1 MNKLRVSR
9 FVSSLRIPLG
19 FSLCLIG
26 VLLTLSAFGVAPTIG
41 GGGAQHDNQPEPA
54 QSVLPNAEQL
64 ARITRGEPASAQ
76 LQGLKP
82 VVSYA
87 VGFGETKALRDLE
100 PEADTGMEGRLL
112 NDPTEVNPKNTTV
125 ELTQPPG
132 APKESVD
139 GTLRRVVTNS
149 AKGTDVTPPP
159 ISSFEG
165 LADTDNNVAGLGLVN
180 PPDVNADV
188 SFTQIVQTVNSVFR
202 VYDKA
207 GNPLTPV
214 LKQSTLFKSIGGQCA
229 QTDPGDPIVLYDRM
243 ADRWQISQFNFAS
256 SSTPPYH
263 QCIAISKTNDAAG
276 EYYVYDFVTPVAPG
290 ATVADFPDYPH
301 LGVWPDA
308 YYMSTRQFTFT
319 TNPASFTGLGAFA
332 FNRQKMLAGN
342 PTAEQIFFLL
352 PNDATYPSTA
362 SSGIMP
368 ADHDGIL
375 PPPPGSPNVFAIHD
389 ADEFGGTDSVRLF
402 DFRADFVTPGNSTF
416 TQRPE
421 SPIAVPAFDGR
432 NPSGRADI
440 EQPPS
445 GTTTASDGLDSI
457 GDRLMF
463 RLAYRNRSGVESL
476 VTNHTVNASGVQ
488 PTSAG
493 TYQAASRY
501 YEFRKSNPNDPYTLH
516 DAATYAPDAG
526 NGATGLNRWMGSTA
540 TDNQGNLA
548 MGYSAS
554 STTVLPSI
562 NYVGRA
568 FNELGSALTNEQVL
582 FAGQGTQASGSG
594 SRWGDY
600 TSMSVDP
607 TDECTFWYTNEYY
620 PPGNTAFNWRTR
632 IGNFKFPTCTAPAE
646 GTLTGTITA
655 CDSQA
660 PIGEVL
666 IQATGGPSEGYSTAT
681 ANDGTYSLRLAPGTY
696 TITVSSAIRNCG
708 TPVTTT
714 VTIPDGGTANFSTCL
729 TGVANLILPENDPT
743 PATLSGGNNNG
754 QIDRDECN
762 TLSVDLQ
769 NAGCA
774 VASNVEATLSTTTPG
789 VTITQPNSAYSNVAI
804 DGVVANTIP
813 FGVTTSDAFVCGT
826 PITFTLTTN
835 YTGGTDT
842 VMFTLPSCQAA
853 PQTFGGTVQAG
864 DPQTANIGR
873 LGRNAVASTCSGKA
887 CPGPFGTGNRS
898 YDTYTFTNQG
908 GVAACATVNVSS
920 QCGGTIFTGAYRNTF
935 NPANLCENYLGDAG
949 SSSNAQKFDVTVP
962 AGESVVVVV
971 MEASAGTTC
980 AYTGSVSGLTTN
992 TTAGGVQCAFPEI
1005 AVEQPP
1011 GTDIPDGG
1019 TVPFGS
1025 VSRGSNSERVFTVRN
1040 TGTANL
1046 TGLGITIDGP
1056 NASDFTVV
1064 NPPAA
1069 PVAPSGNTSFTVRF
1083 TPSAVGAR
1091 NAALHIANNDPDET
1105 SFDIG
1110 LTGSGVNDPPVANG
1124 QNVTATEDTP
1134 KDITLSGS
1142 DPNGDT
1148 LTFSIVSQPT
1158 NGTLSGT
1165 PPNVTYTPRANFNG
1179 NDSFTFRV
1187 SDGMADSPPATVSI
1201 AVAAVNDA
1209 PVANSQS
1216 VTVQEDSSVAITL
1229 TGSDVDGDTLTFSV
1243 VGQPANGTLSG
1254 TPPNLT
1260 YTPRPDYNGTDSFTF
1275 KVNDGTTDSP
1285 PATVSITVTDVP
1297 ELKSLNISTRGRV
1310 GTGDRVMIAGTII
1323 RGTAGKRVIFRG
1335 IGPSLSGSG
1344 IDNPLADPVIELYN
1358 ANGTLLSSNDNWKD
1372 EEQADI
1378 EATGLQPSDDR
1389 ESALVTTLAP
1399 SNYTALVRG
1408 KNQTEGVALAEIYDL
1423 NREADAKLANLST
1436 RVFVET
1442 GENVVIGGF
1451 ILGPGSGSTGN
1462 SDIVVRGIGPSL
1474 ASSGVSDT
1482 LADPVLELR
1491 DGNGALM
1498 LANDNWQDNSEQ
1510 AARISA
1516 SGLAPQNA
1524 QESAIA
1530 LALAPGGYTAII
1542 SGKGGTSGI
1551 GLVEIYNLD

>member
-1 MNKLRVSR
+1 MNKLRVPR
-9 FVSSLRIPLG
+9 LVSILRIPLG

-26 VLLTLSAFGVAPTIG
+26 VLLTLSAFGVGPTV
-41 GGGAQHDNQPEPA
+41 GGGAARDDNPPEPLR
-54 QSVLPNAEQL
+54 SVLPNAEQL

-76 LQGLKP
+76 LQALKP
-82 VVSYA
+82 QVSYA

-100 PEADTGMEGRLL
+100 ASPEAAMQGRLL

-139 GTLRRVVTNS
+139 GTLRKAVTNGS
-149 AKGTDVTPPP
+149 AAQDQSVTPPP
-159 ISSFEG
+159 ISSFE
-165 LADTDNNVAGLGLVN
+165 AIANTDNNVAGLGLVN

-202 VYDKA
+202 VFDKT

-214 LKQSTLFKSIGGQCA
+214 LKMSTLFKSIGGQCA

-256 SSTPPYH
+256 SATPPYH

-276 EYYVYDFVTPVAPG
+276 EYYVYDFVTPGG
-290 ATVADFPDYPH
+290 ANASFPDYPH

-308 YYMSTRQFTFT
+308 YYMSTRQFAGG
-319 TNPASFTGLGAFA
+319 ASFAGLGAFA
-332 FNRQKMLAGN
+332 FNRAKMLAGD
-342 PTAEQIFFLL
+342 PAAEQIFFLI

-375 PPPPGSPNVFAIHD
+375 PPPPGEPNVFAIHD

-402 DFRADFVTPGNSTF
+402 NFRADFVTPANSTF

-432 NPSGRADI
+432 NPSGRTDI

-445 GTTTASDGLDSI
+445 GTTTASDALDSI

-476 VTNHTVNASGVQ
+476 VTNHTVNVSGVQ
-488 PTSAG
+488 PTNAG
-493 TYQAASRY
+493 TYQAGSRY

-516 DAATYAPDAG
+516 DAATYAPDAN
-526 NGATGLNRWMGSTA
+526 NGASGLNRWMGSTA

-554 STTVLPSI
+554 STTVVPSI

-568 FNELGSALTNEQVL
+568 FDELGSGLTNEQVL
-582 FAGQGTQASGSG
+582 FPGQGTQASGSQ

-607 TDECTFWYTNEYY
+607 NDECTFWYTNEYY
-620 PPGNTAFNWRTR
+620 PTGNTTFAWRTR
-632 IGNFKFPTCTAPAE
+632 IGNFRFPTCSAPAE
-646 GTLTGTITA
+646 GTLTGTITT

-660 PIGEVL
+660 PVGEVL
-666 IQATGGPSEGYSTAT
+666 VQATGGPSEGYSVAT

-696 TITVSSAIRNCG
+696 TITVSSGIRNCG
-708 TPVTTT
+708 PAATTT
-714 VTIPDGGTANFSTCL
+714 VTIPAGGTANFSTCL
-729 TGVANLILPENDPT
+729 SGVANLILPENDPT
-743 PATLSGGNNNG
+743 PATLSGGDGNG

-774 VASNVEATLSTTTPG
+774 VASDVNATLSTTTPG
-789 VTITQPNSAYSNVAI
+789 VTITQPNSAYSNIPV

-813 FGVTTSDAFVCGT
+813 FGVTTSDAFLCGT
-826 PITFTLTTN
+826 PITFTLTTT
-835 YTGGTDT
+835 YPGGSDVQT
-842 VMFTLPSCQAA
+842 FTLPTCQA
-853 PQTFGGTVQAG
+853 PPSQFSGTVQAG
-864 DPQTANIGR
+864 DPQTPNGR
-873 LGRNAVASTCSGKA
+873 LGRNAVSSTCSGKA
-887 CPGPFGTGNRS
+887 CPGLFPATGGTPRS
-898 YDTYTFTNQG
+898 YDTYTFTNAG
-908 GVAACATVNVSS
+908 GVPACATVNLSS
-920 QCGGTIFTGAYRNTF
+920 TCGGTILASAYRNTF
-935 NPANLCENYLGDAG
+935 NPTNLCENYLGDAG
-949 SSSNAQKFDVTVP
+949 SSSTAQKFDVTVP

-980 AYTGSVSGLTTN
+980 AYTGSVSGLTQN
-992 TTAGGVQCAFPEI
+992 TSGGGVQCAFPEI
-1005 AVEQPP
+1005 AVEQPA

-1019 TVPFGS
+1019 SAAFGS
-1025 VSRGSNSERVFTVRN
+1025 VSRGSNAERMFTVRN

-1046 TGLGITIDGP
+1046 TGLGITVDGP
-1056 NASDFTVV
+1056 NASDFTVTT
-1064 NPPAA
+1064 PPAG
-1069 PVAPSGNTSFTVRF
+1069 PLAPSASTTFTVRF

-1105 SFDIG
+1105 SFDIS
-1110 LTGSGVNDPPVANG
+1110 LTGSGVNNPPVANG

-1142 DPNGDT
+1142 DSNGDAIS
-1148 LTFSIVSQPT
+1148 FSIVTQPT

-1179 NDSFTFRV
+1179 TDSFTFRV

-1216 VTVQEDSSVAITL
+1216 VTVNEDSSVAITL
-1229 TGSDVDGDTLTFSV
+1229 TGSDVDADTLTFSV

-1260 YTPRPDYNGTDSFTF
+1260 YTPRPDFNGTDSFTF

-1285 PATVSITVTDVP
+1285 PATVSITVTDVA

-1310 GTGDRVMIAGTII
+1310 GIGDRVMIAGTIV
-1323 RGTAGKRVIFRG
+1323 RGTATKRVIFRA

-1344 IDNPLADPVIELYN
+1344 INSPLADPVMELYTS
-1358 ANGTLLSSNDNWKD
+1358 NGTLLRTNDNWKD
-1372 EEQADI
+1372 EEQQAEV

-1389 ESALVTTLAP
+1389 ESAIVTTLPP
-1399 SNYTALVRG
+1399 SDYTAIVRG
-1408 KNQTEGVALAEIYDL
+1408 KDQTEGVALAEIYDL
-1423 NREADAKLANLST
+1423 DRTADSKLANLST

-1462 SDIVVRGIGPSL
+1462 SDLVIRGIGPSL
-1474 ASSGVSDT
+1474 ASSGVGDN

-1491 DGNGALM
+1491 DGNGALV

-1510 AARISA
+1510 AAKISA
-1516 SGLAPQNA
+1516 SGLAPQNP

-1530 LALAPGGYTAII
+1530 VALAPGGYTAII
-1542 SGKGGTSGI
+1542 SGKAGTSGI